1 MQNNDCHIRLQRAA
15 KMVTGRRLISSLSF
29 YPLIGILFAFLP
41 ELSAQYISS
50 EPVLWLTPDSPL
62 ETEEGLVSQWG
73 SEIGAE
79 ALLQSDPGLRPLV
92 NPSELQLAGSR
103 TILFSGNE
111 FLEAPINVP
120 QPVTVFSVFRPESGS
135 QTFLYDTPSRYFLFC
150 TPPNSIKPGI
160 LPAYP
165 SPLPNDY
172 FIISAHRA
180 IEGYSWFYENG
191 ELKVEGNEVRSVNGN
206 FRLGISV
213 TDDREFVGSVAE
225 VIIYNQALSQEQVDS
240 VVFQL
245 KNKYAPPPDL
255 GGVRNLLPGCTV
267 SLVAENRFKTYQW
280 FEIES
285 GGEEVLLAG
294 GDTLLQVNTP
304 GQYVLEVT
312 TIFDDIRRD
321 TVEVTMPLPDELS
334 GTFCAGNAHEVN
346 TGITDDSVIIEW
358 SEPGWEGPFWF
369 VDTAGEYSVTLL
381 QSDGCEYSVD
391 FEVADIDEVAEIIVP
406 EVFCAGNQIGVNPLY
421 APGLDI
427 LWSNGS
433 TDLAIAP
440 EADGQ
445 YWVEVANQNDCAASD
460 TVEIAVAG
468 SAPLVNFEVGPLC
481 AGEQVS
487 FTDLSE
493 TVDGSGIVQ
502 VNWSIDEMGLTGSE
516 VVYQF
521 ESPGFYPLQMW
532 VETDAGC
539 SGQLST
545 TLEVFALPEPAFSNG
560 LACAGSL
567 VLFEDESTVPGG
579 QITDWSWN
587 FAGTV
592 IEGMS
597 AATHAFSSPGLQSV
611 TLTVTSNEGC
621 AAAISGEIEV
631 NPSPE
636 VSFEWNAAC
645 EGNLMLLQSTTSTDI
660 TGPLNY
666 AWNLGG
672 VVVSGPAVQHLFPG
686 AGDFN
691 ATLEAW
697 TTIDGLPGCFGAH
710 SEVVSVYAPPEA
722 EFENTP
728 ACAGQPVTFSDLTEA
743 NQDDEVISRTWS
755 SSGIPIDTTE
765 SFVWVFNEPGLYQVS
780 LEVETEA
787 GCTAQVVQEITV
799 GAGIPP
805 QIVFTPEIG
814 LPPLEVSFS
823 NPNTYGQTHWWD
835 FGDGG
840 FSTEEFPVHTY
851 QDTGSFVID
860 LLVFD
865 EAGCSG
871 GATADIQVTA
881 PVFDIAVEDVFC
893 QTDDQL
899 VTVSAVVANYNNHR
913 LNSFEIRVNL
923 GNGTVVSEFW
933 QSDSAPLEPGEL
945 TTFVFGSLLNYDPEV
960 NDPYLCVSVHK
971 PNGSAEDVSPGN
983 NRMCK
988 SLEDTGAF
996 EIYSP
1001 YPNPAKAF
1009 VIQPFYLKTQ
1019 GEVLWQLIRADGKL
1033 IFSRTE
1039 NYSAGYNEFVLD
1051 IQAQSAGTY
1060 MLRGQFEEDIFTH
1073 RVVIIKNE

>member
-1 MQNNDCHIRLQRAA
+1 M
-15 KMVTGRRLISSLSF
+15 KMVTGRRVDLSVTIF
-29 YPLIGILFAFLP
+29 PVFFFLLGFGP
-41 ELSAQYISS
+41 QLSAQYISS

-62 ETEEGLVSQWG
+62 ETEDGLVSQWG
-73 SEIGAE
+73 SENGSE

-92 NPSELQLAGSR
+92 NPSESQLAGSR

-120 QPVTVFSVFRPESGS
+120 QPVTVFSVFRPESGG

-240 VVFQL
+240 VVSQL
-245 KNKYAPPPDL
+245 KNKFAPPPDL

-267 SLVAENRFKTYQW
+267 SLLAENRFKTYQW
-280 FEIES
+280 FEIED
-285 GGEEVLLAG
+285 GGDEIFLAE
-294 GDTLLQVNTP
+294 GDTLLEVNTP

-312 TIFDDIRRD
+312 TIFNDILRD
-321 TVEVTMPLPDELS
+321 TVEVTMPWPDELS
-334 GTFCAGNAHEVN
+334 GTFCAGNPHEVN
-346 TGITDDSVIIEW
+346 TGITDNLVSIEW
-358 SEPGWEGPFWF
+358 SEPDWEGPFWF
-369 VDTAGEYSVTLL
+369 VETVGQYFLTLQ
-381 QSDGCEYSVD
+381 QSNGCEYSVD
-391 FEVADIDEVAEIIVP
+391 FAVSDIEEAAEIIAP
-406 EVFCAGNQIGVNPLY
+406 DVFCAGNQIGIDPLF
-421 APGLDI
+421 APGFDI
-427 LWSNGS
+427 QWSNGS

-440 EADGQ
+440 GVDGE
-445 YWVEVANQNDCAASD
+445 YWVEVTNQNGCTAAD
-460 TVEIAVAG
+460 TIDIIVAG
-468 SAPLVNFEVGPLC
+468 SAPLVDFGAEPLC
-481 AGEQVS
+481 AGDQVL

-493 TVDGSGIVQ
+493 TSDGSLIFEVG
-502 VNWSIDEMGLTGSE
+502 WMIDGVEYTGSE
-516 VVYQF
+516 ISHEF
-521 ESPGFYPLQMW
+521 ETPGLYPLQMM

-545 TLEVFALPEPAFSNG
+545 TVEVFALPEPAFSNG
-560 LACAGSL
+560 LACSGSL

-579 QITDWSWN
+579 QVVGWSWN

-592 IEGMS
+592 VDGLS
-597 AATHAFSSPGLQSV
+597 AATHAFSSPGLQTV

-621 AAAISGEIEV
+621 AATIAGDIEV

-636 VSFEWNAAC
+636 VSFEWNPAC
-645 EGNLMLLQSTTSTDI
+645 EGNLMLLESTTSTDI

-666 AWNLGG
+666 AWNLAG
-672 VVVSGPAVQHLFPG
+672 VVVSGAAVQHLFPG

-697 TTIDGLPGCFGAH
+697 TTIDGVPGCFDAQT
-710 SEVVSVYAPPEA
+710 EVVSVYAPPVA
-722 EFENTP
+722 AFDYTP

-743 NQDDEVISRTWS
+743 EQDDEVVSRIWS
-755 SSGIPIDTTE
+755 SAGISIDTTE
-765 SFVWVFNEPGLYQVS
+765 SFIWVFSDPGLYQVS

-787 GCTAQVVQEITV
+787 GCAAQAEQEITV

-805 QIVFTPEIG
+805 EIVFSPEIG

-871 GATADIQVTA
+871 EAQAEIQVTA

-893 QTDDQL
+893 QVDNQL

-913 LNSFEIRVNL
+913 LHSFEIRVNL
-923 GNGTVVSEFW
+923 ANGTVVSEFW
-933 QSDSAPLEPGEL
+933 QSDTAPLEPGQL
-945 TTFVFGSLLNYDPEV
+945 FTFVFESLLNFDPEV
-960 NDPYLCVSVHK
+960 NDPYLCVSAHK
-971 PNGSAEDVSPGN
+971 PNGALDDISPAN

-988 SLEDTGAF
+988 SIEESGIF
-996 EIYSP
+996 ETYNV
-1001 YPNPAKAF
+1001 YPNPAREY
-1009 VIQPFYLKTQ
+1009 VTQPFYLKLQ
-1019 GEVLWQLIRADGKL
+1019 GEVLWQLIRPDGKL
-1033 IFSRTE
+1033 IFSRTD
-1039 NYSAGYNEFVLD
+1039 NYPAGYNEFLLD
-1051 IQAQSAGTY
+1051 IRAQSAGTY
-1060 MLRGQFEEDIFTH
+1060 MLRAQHAEETIT
-1073 RVVIIKNE
+1073 RRLLIIKNE